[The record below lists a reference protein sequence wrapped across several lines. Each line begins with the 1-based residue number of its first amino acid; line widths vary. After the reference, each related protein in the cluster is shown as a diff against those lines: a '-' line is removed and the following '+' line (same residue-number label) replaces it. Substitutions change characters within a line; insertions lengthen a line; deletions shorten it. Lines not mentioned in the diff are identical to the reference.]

1 MKGARRFMLAHLLVE
16 PGKIAYQE
24 VDTPEPGAGEV
35 VVRVSAAL
43 TCGTDLKAFL
53 RGHPKMPMPTLFG
66 HEFSGDI
73 AAAGA
78 NVRGFREGDAVMAV
92 PTAPCKTC
100 YYCRHHQENL
110 CTIIMDTMVLGAY
123 AEYVRLP
130 APVVETNMFRKDG
143 GLAYTEA
150 ALLEPLSCVVHAID
164 KLAVRP
170 DDRVLIIGAGAI
182 SLLHLLVLKSLGVE
196 DVIIVGR
203 RQHRAQAAVDLG
215 ASVLLAPDA
224 ASARAQ
230 VLEATDGLGA
240 DIVIECTGQLSVWE
254 QAIHYVRRGGT
265 VVLFGGCPSGT
276 RVSFDTGR
284 LHYDQ
289 ITLMSPFHFTPR
301 DVRKAH
307 RLLTERKIDGR
318 PLISGTYT
326 FPELDQV
333 LTLLQQGHGIKYAL
347 VPQRA

>member
-1 MKGARRFMLAHLLVE
+1 MLAHLLVE
-16 PGKIAYQE
+16 PGKIDYRE
-24 VDTPEPGAGEV
+24 VETPVPGPGEV

-66 HEFSGDI
+66 HEFAGDI
-73 AAAGA
+73 ARAGKS
-78 NVRGFREGDAVMAV
+78 VRGFREGDAVMAV

-100 YYCRHHQENL
+100 YYCRHKQENL

-123 AEYVRLP
+123 AEYVKLP
-130 APVVETNMFRKDG
+130 APVVETNMFRKEAT
-143 GLAYTEA
+143 LEYAEA

-164 KLAVRP
+164 ALTVRP

-182 SLLHLLVLKSLGVE
+182 SLLHLLLLRSLGVE
-196 DVIIVGR
+196 QVIVLGR

-215 ASVLLAPDA
+215 ATVLLAPDA
-224 ASARAQ
+224 TSAQEQ
-230 VLEATDGLGA
+230 VLALTDDRGA
-240 DIVIECTGQLSVWE
+240 DIVIECTGQPQVWE
-254 QAIHYVRRGGT
+254 QAVHYARRGGT

-301 DVRKAH
+301 DVRRAYQ
-307 RLLTERKIDGR
+307 LLGSRRIDGR
-318 PLISGTYT
+318 PLISGR
-326 FPELDQV
+326 FGFADLQRV
-333 LTLLQQGHGIKYAL
+333 LALLQQGQGIKYAL
-347 VPQRA
+347 VPGESCAS

>member
-1 MKGARRFMLAHLLVE
+1 MLAHLLLE
-16 PGKIAYQE
+16 PGKIDYRE
-24 VDTPEPGAGEV
+24 VETPVPGPGEV

-66 HEFSGDI
+66 HEFAGDI
-73 AAAGA
+73 AAAGSG
-78 NVRGFREGDAVMAV
+78 VRGFREGDAVMAV

-100 YYCRHHQENL
+100 YYCRHKQENL

-130 APVVETNMFRKDG
+130 ASVVETNMFHKERA
-143 GLAYTEA
+143 LPYSQA

-164 KLAVRP
+164 RLAPRP
-170 DDRVLIIGAGAI
+170 DDCVLIIGAGAI
-182 SLLHLLVLKSLGVE
+182 SLLHLLMLKSIGVE
-196 DVIIVGR
+196 RVFVLGR
-203 RQHRAQAAVDLG
+203 RQQRAQAAVDLG

-224 ASARAQ
+224 AAAQ
-230 VLEATDGLGA
+230 AQILEATDGLGA
-240 DIVIECTGQLSVWE
+240 DVVIECTGQPQVWE
-254 QAIHYVRRGGT
+254 QAVHYVRGGT

-301 DVRKAH
+301 DVRKAY
-307 RLLTERKIDGR
+307 RLLSERRIDGR
-318 PLISGTYT
+318 ALISGTYT
-326 FPELDQV
+326 FPDLDQV
-333 LTLLQQGHGIKYAL
+333 LTLLQQGQGIKYAL
-347 VPQRA
+347 VPQRR

>member
-1 MKGARRFMLAHLLVE
+1 MLAHLLLE
-16 PGKIAYQE
+16 PGKIDYRE
-24 VDTPEPGAGEV
+24 VATPVPGPGEV
-35 VVRVSAAL
+35 LVRVSTAL

-78 NVRGFREGDAVMAV
+78 GVRGFREGDAVMAV

-100 YYCRHHQENL
+100 YYCRHKQENL

-123 AEYVRLP
+123 AEYVKLP
-130 APVVETNMFRKDG
+130 APVVETNMFHKERQ
-143 GLAYTEA
+143 LPYSEA

-164 KLAVRP
+164 RLAPRP

-182 SLLHLLVLKSLGVE
+182 SLLHLLVLKSIGVE
-196 DVIIVGR
+196 EVLVLGR

-215 ASVLLAPDA
+215 ASVLLASDA
-224 ASARAQ
+224 AAACEQ
-230 VLEATDGLGA
+230 VLEATDGRGA
-240 DIVIECTGQLSVWE
+240 DIVIECTGQPQVWE
-254 QAIHYVRRGGT
+254 QAVHYVRRGGT

-276 RVSFDTGR
+276 SVTFDTGR

-301 DVRKAH
+301 DVRKAQ
-307 RLLTERKIDGR
+307 RMLSERRIDGR

-326 FPELDQV
+326 FPDLDQV
-333 LTLLQQGHGIKYAL
+333 LTLLQQGQGIKYAL
-347 VPQRA
+347 IPQQA

>member
-1 MKGARRFMLAHLLVE
+1 MLAHLLLE
-16 PGKIAYQE
+16 PGKIDYRE
-24 VDTPEPGAGEV
+24 VETPVPGPGEV

-66 HEFSGDI
+66 HEFAGDV
-73 AAAGA
+73 AATGHG
-78 NVRGFREGDAVMAV
+78 VRGFREGDPVMAV

-100 YYCRHHQENL
+100 YYCRHKQENL

-130 APVVETNMFRKDG
+130 APVVDTNMFHKERA
-143 GLAYTEA
+143 LAYAEA

-164 KLAVRP
+164 RLAPRP
-170 DDRVLIIGAGAI
+170 DDCVLIIGAGAI
-182 SLLHLLVLKSLGVE
+182 SLLHLLVLKSIGVE
-196 DVIIVGR
+196 RVIVLGR

-215 ASVLLAPDA
+215 AEVLLAPDA
-224 ASARAQ
+224 TAAAEQ
-230 VLEATDGLGA
+230 VLDATDGRGA
-240 DIVIECTGQLSVWE
+240 DVVIECTGQPQVWE
-254 QAIHYVRRGGT
+254 QAVHYVRRGGT

-301 DVRKAH
+301 DVRKAQ
-307 RLLTERKIDGR
+307 RLLSERRIDGG

-326 FPELDQV
+326 FPDLDQV
-333 LTLLQQGHGIKYAL
+333 LALLQQGRGIKYAL
-347 VPQRA
+347 VPQPR

>member
-1 MKGARRFMLAHLLVE
+1 MLAHLLLE
-16 PGKIAYQE
+16 PGKIDYRE
-24 VDTPEPGAGEV
+24 VETPVPGPGEV
-35 VVRVSAAL
+35 VVRVSTAL

-73 AAAGA
+73 AAAGSG
-78 NVRGFREGDAVMAV
+78 VRGFREGDAVMAV

-100 YYCRHHQENL
+100 YYCRHKQENL

-123 AEYVRLP
+123 AEYVKLP
-130 APVVETNMFRKDG
+130 APVVETNMFRKERQ
-143 GLAYTEA
+143 LPYSEA

-164 KLAVRP
+164 RLAPRP

-182 SLLHLLVLKSLGVE
+182 SLLHLLVLKSIGVE
-196 DVIIVGR
+196 EVLVLGR

-224 ASARAQ
+224 AAAREQ
-230 VLEATDGLGA
+230 VLEATDGRGA
-240 DIVIECTGQLSVWE
+240 DIVIECTGQPQVWE
-254 QAIHYVRRGGT
+254 QAVHYVRRGGT
-265 VVLFGGCPSGT
+265 VVLFGGCPTGT
-276 RVSFDTGR
+276 SVTFDTGR

-301 DVRKAH
+301 DVRKAQ
-307 RLLTERKIDGR
+307 RMLSERRIDGR
-318 PLISGTYT
+318 SLISGTYT
-326 FPELDQV
+326 FPDLDQV
-333 LTLLQQGHGIKYAL
+333 LTLLQQGQGIKYAL
-347 VPQRA
+347 VPQA

>member
-1 MKGARRFMLAHLLVE
+1 MKGARRFMLAHLLLE
-16 PGKIAYQE
+16 PGKIDYRE
-24 VDTPEPGAGEV
+24 VETPVPGPGEV

-66 HEFSGDI
+66 HEFAGDI
-73 AAAGA
+73 AASGSG
-78 NVRGFREGDAVMAV
+78 VRGFREGDAVMAV

-100 YYCRHHQENL
+100 YYCRHKQENL

-123 AEYVRLP
+123 AEYVKLP
-130 APVVETNMFRKDG
+130 AAIVETNMFHKERA
-143 GLAYTEA
+143 LAYSEA

-164 KLAVRP
+164 RLAPRP
-170 DDRVLIIGAGAI
+170 DDCVLIIGAGAI

-196 DVIIVGR
+196 RVIVLGR
-203 RQHRAQAAVDLG
+203 RQHRAQAAIDLG

-224 ASARAQ
+224 AAAQAQ
-230 VLEATDGLGA
+230 VLEATDGRGA
-240 DIVIECTGQLSVWE
+240 DVVIECTGQPQVWE

-289 ITLMSPFHFTPR
+289 ITLISPFHFTPR

-307 RLLTERKIDGR
+307 RLLSEGRIDGR
-318 PLISGTYT
+318 PLISGTYR
-326 FPELDQV
+326 FPDLDQV
-333 LTLLQQGHGIKYAL
+333 LTLLQQGQGIKYAL
-347 VPQRA
+347 VPQAG